1 MLLSLV
7 DKNIILKM
15 LNILF
20 SSLLFLIMP
29 TLEFFFASY
38 YQNKIKC
45 NNSLMNLSVWLVIK
59 GITSYLSIICLL
71 LSIMSDRQT
80 LFYTV
85 FSPFSII
92 LILFTIVWLIIGS
105 VIFFK
110 DCLNVEE
117 TELNTF
123 MYISLIS
130 GYITTC
136 LMLSMENETVDRKK
150 TPILYV

>member
-15 LNILF
+15 GNILF

-29 TLEFFFASY
+29 TLEFFFATY
-38 YQNKIKC
+38 YQSKTKC
-45 NNSLMNLSVWLVIK
+45 DKSLVNLSVWLIIK
-59 GITSYLSIICLL
+59 AITSYLSIICLL
-71 LSIMSDRQT
+71 LSILSDRQT
-80 LFYTV
+80 LYYTV
-85 FSPFSII
+85 CSPISII
-92 LILFTIVWLIIGS
+92 LILFIIVWLIIGS

-117 TELNTF
+117 SDLNTF

>member
-7 DKNIILKM
+7 DTNIILKM

-38 YQNKIKC
+38 YQDKTKC
-45 NNSLMNLSVWLVIK
+45 NKSLVNLSVWLVIK
-59 GITSYLSIICLL
+59 GITSYFCIISLLFSII
-71 LSIMSDRQT
+71 SDRQT
-80 LFYTV
+80 LFYIV
-85 FSPFSII
+85 CSPFSII
-92 LILFTIVWLIIGS
+92 LNLFIIVWLIIGS

-110 DCLNVEE
+110 DCLNVEDE
-117 TELNTF
+117 ELNTF

>member
-38 YQNKIKC
+38 YQNKTKC

-71 LSIMSDRQT
+71 FSIISDRQT

-85 FSPFSII
+85 CSPFSII
-92 LILFTIVWLIIGS
+92 LILFIIVWLIIGS